1 MSYNESNGIHPIA
14 GRKLRV
20 TIHRRAV
27 LTGLAGGL
35 LLSQTEARGQEA
47 NYPSRTV
54 KMTVGTGAGGAA
66 DTTARVAAKVLS
78 DSLGQTFVVENR
90 PGAQGL
96 VSLSAFVKERTDGYS
111 LFMLASSQAVL
122 PALYQ
127 LPYDP
132 VNDIT
137 PIARLTVASVIL
149 VVNPDLPVK
158 SVKDLVDYAKKN
170 PDKITYGYQGGPI
183 QIACALFAKLA
194 GFQPVAVPFTAS
206 AQVATEM
213 LAGRLTYTVMTGE
226 QAKPLVDAGKLRAL
240 ATAGTKRALA
250 FPDIPTLAELG
261 YPAYGDGWF
270 GLIGPKNLPKPIV
283 DKLYTVFKD
292 HYYDKDPQHLLV
304 ARGME
309 PAYEGPEAFTAF
321 LKADIA
327 RWIAAGEQ
335 LGIAKVK
342 P

>member
-1 MSYNESNGIHPIA
+1 
-14 GRKLRV
+14 V
-20 TIHRRAV
+20 TINRRAV

-35 LLSQTEARGQEA
+35 MLSQTEARGQET
-47 NYPSRTV
+47 NYPSRPV
-54 KMTVGTGAGGAA
+54 KITVGTGAGGAA
-66 DTTARVAAKVLS
+66 DTTARVAAKVLT
-78 DSLGQTFVVENR
+78 DALGQTFVVENR

-96 VSLSAFVKERTDGYS
+96 VALSSLVKERADGYS

-122 PALYQ
+122 PALYH

-149 VVNPDLPVK
+149 VVNPELPVK
-158 SVKDLVDYAKKN
+158 SAQELVAYAKTN

-183 QIACALFAKLA
+183 QMACAMFAKLA
-194 GFQPVAVPFTAS
+194 GFKPVAVPFTAS
-206 AQVATEM
+206 SRVATEM

-226 QAKPLVDAGKLRAL
+226 QAKPLVDTGKLRAL
-240 ATAGTKRALA
+240 ATAGKKRALA
-250 FPDIPTLAELG
+250 FPDIPTLEELG

-283 DKLYTVFKD
+283 DKLYAAFKE
-292 HYYDKDPQHLLV
+292 HYYGKEPQHMLV
-304 ARGME
+304 KRGME
-309 PAYEGPEAFTAF
+309 PADEGPEAFTAF
-321 LKADIA
+321 LKENIA
-327 RWIAAGEQ
+327 RWINAGEQ
-335 LGIAKVK
+335 LGIVKVK

>member
-1 MSYNESNGIHPIA
+1 MRYNASDGIDPIA
-14 GRKLRV
+14 GRELRV
-20 TIHRRAV
+20 TIDRRAL

-35 LLSQTEARGQEA
+35 MLSQTEARGQEGD
-47 NYPSRTV
+47 YPSRPV

-78 DSLGQTFVVENR
+78 DALGQTFVVENR

-96 VSLSAFVKERTDGYS
+96 VALSALVKERADGYN

-149 VVNPDLPVK
+149 VVNPELPVK
-158 SVKDLVDYAKKN
+158 SAKELVDYAKKN

-194 GFQPVAVPFTAS
+194 GFQAVAVPFTAS
-206 AQVATEM
+206 ARVATEM

-240 ATAGTKRALA
+240 ATAGKKRALA
-250 FPDIPTLAELG
+250 FPDLPTLEEVG

-270 GLIGPKNLPKPIV
+270 GLIGPKNLPKPVV
-283 DKLYTVFKD
+283 DKLYTAFKD
-292 HYYDKDPQHLLV
+292 HYYGKEPQHMLV

-309 PAYEGPEAFTAF
+309 PADEGPAAFTAF
-321 LKADIA
+321 LKEDIA
-327 RWIAAGEQ
+327 RWISAGEQ

>member
-1 MSYNESNGIHPIA
+1 M
-14 GRKLRV
+14 

-54 KMTVGTGAGGAA
+54 RMTVGTGAGGAA

-78 DSLGQTFVVENR
+78 DALGQTFVVENR

-96 VSLSAFVKERTDGYS
+96 TSLSAFTKERPDGYN

-122 PALYQ
+122 PALYL

-170 PDKITYGYQGGPI
+170 PENDHLRIP
-183 QIACALFAKLA
+183 
-194 GFQPVAVPFTAS
+194 
-206 AQVATEM
+206 
-213 LAGRLTYTVMTGE
+213 GR
-226 QAKPLVDAGKLRAL
+226 PDPDRLRAV
-240 ATAGTKRALA
+240 R
-250 FPDIPTLAELG
+250 E
-261 YPAYGDGWF
+261 
-270 GLIGPKNLPKPIV
+270 
-283 DKLYTVFKD
+283 
-292 HYYDKDPQHLLV
+292 
-304 ARGME
+304 ARG
-309 PAYEGPEAFTAF
+309 
-321 LKADIA
+321 L
-327 RWIAAGEQ
+327 
-335 LGIAKVK
+335 
-342 P
+342 

>member
-1 MSYNESNGIHPIA
+1 VSIN
-14 GRKLRV
+14 
-20 TIHRRAV
+20 RRAV
-27 LTGLAGGL
+27 MIGLGGGL
-35 LLSQTEARGQEA
+35 LSRTGALGQEA
-47 NYPSRTV
+47 AYPSRTV
-54 KMTVGTGAGGAA
+54 KITVGTGAGGAA

-78 DSLGQTFVVENR
+78 DALGQTFVVENR

-96 VSLSAFVKERTDGYS
+96 VALSSFVKERTDGYS

-132 VNDIT
+132 VDDIT
-137 PIARLTVASVIL
+137 PIARLTSASVIL
-149 VVNPDLPVK
+149 VVNPELPVK
-158 SVKDLVDYAKKN
+158 SAKELVDYAKKN

-194 GFQPVAVPFTAS
+194 GFQPVSVPFTAS

-226 QAKPLVDAGKLRAL
+226 QAKPLTDAGKLRPL
-240 ATAGTKRALA
+240 ATAGFKRALA
-250 FPDIPTLAELG
+250 FPDLPTLAELG

-283 DKLYTVFKD
+283 DKLYTAFKD
-292 HYYDKDPQHLLV
+292 HYYGKEPQHSLV

-309 PAYEGPEAFTAF
+309 PADEGPEAFRAF
-321 LKADIA
+321 LKEDIA

-335 LGIAKVK
+335 LGIVKVK
-342 P
+342 S